1 MMSINPYCIIVPTLS
16 SLLYHKGL
24 WFQVFRQLEPIRETL
39 SEAPRKPHRKD
50 QINGDIVCSTMFY
63 YTYIYMQI
71 YTCSILYMCILYI
84 CMIIC
89 MYIHVIYIYIYYTII
104 YIYIY
109 YIYTYAVDDRTMGYV
124 TNRVSLSFYGVLSV
138 ISGYTV
144 PIWPWYTES
153 QKHPPTR

>member
-24 WFQVFRQLEPIRETL
+24 RFQVFRQLEPIRETL

-63 YTYIYMQI
+63 YTYIYI
-71 YTCSILYMCILYI
+71 YADIHMFYIVYVYIIYI

-104 YIYIY
+104 YIYIL
-109 YIYTYAVDDRTMGYV
+109 YTYAVDDRTMGYV